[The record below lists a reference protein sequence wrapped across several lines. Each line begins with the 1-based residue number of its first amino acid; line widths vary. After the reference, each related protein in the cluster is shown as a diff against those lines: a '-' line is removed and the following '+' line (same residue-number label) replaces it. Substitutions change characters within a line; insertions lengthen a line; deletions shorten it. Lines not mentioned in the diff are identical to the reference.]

1 MRKLLLHVWAFLCL
15 FPSLTSAQPGNLSY
29 VPGTQVCW
37 NFNGRDHGYFRA
49 AGNGERHILVSFT
62 GIGENHCGE
71 INNNSPQKLLQDN
84 GINWNGR
91 TVRAPGDTIVWEV
104 FTLFLSNIDSF
115 YVPPYAAD
123 IAYFIQQTGM
133 DTSNHAR
140 FHIEGLS
147 AGARMIWR
155 YLTNENNHNSPY
167 RHIFS
172 TTITMSVPLLSNA
185 AKPKVTA
192 ASIGKRHWVWHG
204 LFDNHSSGCCPARSA
219 DTLYKY
225 LSGSKIRTI
234 QSNSGAGHN
243 DNTWDSC
250 MSLAG
255 SDTNTNR
262 WKWMVTNGP
271 VVQPPVSWGP
281 PNYVPG
287 TQVCWTFNGR
297 PHGYFRA
304 AGNGERHILVSFT
317 TDNEDTCTNL
327 ATNAPQKWLPAQWNG
342 KTVRAPGD
350 TIIWEIFTIGNTNNY
365 SLGAYIS
372 DINYFFSHIES
383 IDTSMHRRFHIESK
397 AGGTKRMWGY
407 LVNAQG
413 TSNNH
418 YRNIFGTTITQST
431 GYFGSSGLL
440 PLIRQYSPG
449 KKHWVWRGAS
459 DATAPAAASQQL
471 YDSLQGTKTLT
482 SQVGGTAGAST
493 WDSCLSRSGTT
504 ITTNR
509 WLWMAN
515 STGILRMTNPVA
527 TAADRSNQVM
537 PIGVYPNPA
546 RNSVMV
552 TPGFAGDPYRITVTD
567 AMGRVYKVVN
577 NIRHANYTL
586 DVSTLKTGV
595 YIIQVSNGKE
605 RIQKKLIKE

>member
-1 MRKLLLHVWAFLCL
+1 MRNLLLHVWALLCL
-15 FPSLTSAQPGNLSY
+15 FPSLTSAQPGNPSY

-37 NFNGRDHGYFRA
+37 TFNGRPHGYFRA
-49 AGNGERHILVSFT
+49 AGNGERHILISFT
-62 GIGENHCGE
+62 GVGEKVCHE
-71 INNNSPQKLLQDN
+71 LDDASPQKLLNDT
-84 GINWNGR
+84 GTNWNGR
-91 TVRAPGDTIVWEV
+91 TVRAQGDTIVWEV
-104 FTLFLSNIDSF
+104 FTLLHTNGFNTSIYATDIKAFFDSLKAHS
-115 YVPPYAAD
+115 P
-123 IAYFIQQTGM
+123 I
-133 DTSNHAR
+133 DTSDHKR

-147 AGARMIWR
+147 AGANNIWL
-155 YLTNENNHNSPY
+155 YLTNNGNHNSPY
-167 RHIFS
+167 RHIFG
-172 TTITMSVPLLSNA
+172 TTITMSVPEFIEPYKTNIT
-185 AKPKVTA
+185 P
-192 ASIGKRHWVWHG
+192 ASAGRRHWVWHG
-204 LFDNHSSGCCPARSA
+204 ATDTHVNCPPRIS

-225 LSGSKIRTI
+225 LSGIKRLTM
-234 QSNSGAGHN
+234 QPNAGHTAK
-243 DNTWDSC
+243 TWDTC
-250 MSLAG
+250 MNITGA
-255 SDTNTNR
+255 DTNTNR
-262 WKWMVTNGP
+262 WKWMVAPIAVN
-271 VVQPPVSWGP
+271 PPVSWGP

-287 TQVCWTFNGR
+287 TQVCWEFNGR

-365 SLGAYIS
+365 SLGAYIN

-383 IDTSMHRRFHIESK
+383 IDTSMHSRFHIESK

-440 PLIRQYSPG
+440 PFIRQYSPG

-471 YDSLQGTKTLT
+471 YDSLQGTRTLT
-482 SQVGGTAGAST
+482 SQAGGTAGAST

-504 ITTNR
+504 IATNR

-515 STGILRMTNPVA
+515 STGILRMANPV
-527 TAADRSNQVM
+527 TTVADRSNQVM
-537 PIGVYPNPA
+537 QIGLHPNPA

-552 TPGFAGDPYRITVTD
+552 TPGFSGDPYRITITD
-567 AMGRVYKVVN
+567 AMGRVYRVVN

-586 DVSTLKTGV
+586 DVGSLKTGV
-595 YIIQVSNGKE
+595 YIIQVDNGKE